1 MYSVVTAKGQV
12 TIPAQIREEL
22 GIKPG
27 MLVAFEVKKGRKNKK
42 KQVKTSIT
50 ITPATKKPNLVEELH
65 GCLSRNRKIK
75 YVPLDKVRQQIA
87 DTLGKK
93 YKKHDK

>member
-1 MYSVVTAKGQV
+1 MYSIVTAKGQV

-27 MLVAFEVKKGRKNKK
+27 MLVAFEVKKGRKS
-42 KQVKTSIT
+42 KQKQAKTSIV
-50 ITPATKKPNLVEELH
+50 ITPATKNQDLVEELH

-93 YKKHDK
+93 YKKHGK